1 VREDDVSLHPDG
13 IWIPVYAIRSTAVDL
28 VVEVIVHIEDIKP
41 MSCHNVGGALVGLH
55 NVEPHAVPLECRVFD
70 EQTGPDI
77 NRYRRSCHP
86 DNLSPRLQCTF
97 EQPHQILN
105 VLVVV
110 FDSTRAP
117 TIYVPEGRVDDH
129 DVRVRAVR
137 SHVISYET
145 FGLRGGSS

>member
-1 VREDDVSLHPDG
+1 
-13 IWIPVYAIRSTAVDL
+13 
-28 VVEVIVHIEDIKP
+28 

-70 EQTGPDI
+70 EQTGPDV

-86 DNLSPRLQCTF
+86 DNLQIRVGWRGCSSINEENSPPSYLSPRLQCTF
-97 EQPHQILN
+97 EQPHEILD

-110 FDSTRAP
+110 FDSTRTP
-117 TIYVPEGRVDDH
+117 TIYVPEGGVDDH

-137 SHVISYET
+137 SLKNKRQSK
-145 FGLRGGSS
+145 RP